1 MNHEYTEGCTC
12 TSLLINGEESIN
24 LPIKTLKEAI
34 IELVNSCDDTA
45 ILQHQWCDL
54 VECLGEQED
63 LGYCNQCGD
72 FITKYTLN
80 I

>member
-1 MNHEYTEGCTC
+1 MEHEYTEGCTC

-24 LPIKTLKEAI
+24 LPIETLKKAI
-34 IELVNSCDDTA
+34 IELVNYCDDTA
-45 ILQHQWCDL
+45 ILQRQWCDL
-54 VECLGEQED
+54 VECLGEPED
-63 LGYCNQCGD
+63 LGYCDQCGD